1 MDGSPSQHPNL
12 ESLAAGIAHKTLVIK
27 ATATKGTFYLLTDDV
42 NYKRNNQP
50 EKEKKKTTTRMLKML
65 KSLNIIKS
73 KSTQQT

>member
-50 EKEKKKTTTRMLKML
+50 EKEKKKNNKNVEDVEEF
-65 KSLNIIKS
+65 KHH
-73 KSTQQT
+73 

>member
-50 EKEKKKTTTRMLKML
+50 EKEKKKNNNKNVEDVEEF
-65 KSLNIIKS
+65 KHH
-73 KSTQQT
+73 